1 MNATTRLSYRVEDAA
16 AMIGVGKS
24 KIWELI
30 QEGRLSARKIDGST
44 IILHTDLEAFVVAAP
59 PTDATKRA
67 QSSSK

>member
-1 MNATTRLSYRVEDAA
+1 MSGPAHRLAYRVEDAA

-44 IILHTDLEAFVVAAP
+44 IILHADLEAFVVATP
-59 PTDATKRA
+59 LSQRRKGDP
-67 QSSSK
+67 QG